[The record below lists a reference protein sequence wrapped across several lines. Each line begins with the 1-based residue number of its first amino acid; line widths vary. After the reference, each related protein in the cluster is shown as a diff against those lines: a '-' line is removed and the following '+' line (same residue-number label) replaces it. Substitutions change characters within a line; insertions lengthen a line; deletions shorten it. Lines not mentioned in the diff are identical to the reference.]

1 MALTQITEKGIK
13 DGEIINADINASAA
27 IASSKLAKPIDLADD
42 EKIRLGTGNDL
53 QIYHESNENI
63 IKSTSS
69 GDFKIKTDTTI
80 NITKGS
86 SEDIAKFIPDGACEL
101 WHDNSKKFETT
112 SSGVTIS
119 GGTVANGHVSL
130 PDHSGGQDGKLRL
143 GAGADLELY
152 HDGSDS
158 KLLIQLVR

>member
-101 WHDNSKKFETT
+101 WHDNSKSLEDNKFW
-112 SSGVTIS
+112 STIS

-130 PDHSGGQDGKLRL
+130 PDHSGGQDGKL
-143 GAGADLELY
+143 DLVLVLISNCIMM
-152 HDGSDS
+152 DRTQ